1 MIIFGTTG
9 ITSTQQR
16 GSFHCP
22 SCGAGAPFERK
33 GVRRFFTL
41 FFVPLIPLHQ
51 VADFIECKRCGGTF
65 KPEILTWNGTVPP
78 PLPSGTPPPLHS
90 DPFGNIAGTPPAYPA
105 AGAASA
111 TTLTFQANGAAKASM
126 ILGIVGL
133 VTSVFIC
140 PSFLFIIASI
150 VLGIVGLSN
159 VKKGNGLV
167 AGKNAAIAGIV
178 CSIVGALVMVGMT
191 IVAARNPGTS
201 GKSSP
206 RQAASSKISGSS
218 TITGHGNSPKARE
231 LAEKYAIAMQLWH
244 SLSISSENSRAGKT
258 RYVVYC
264 ELHENTC
271 AFLAY
276 VPDSRRFA
284 DDAKSSLESMAWSTA
299 TQLLKEDETV
309 QKNTELCIA
318 LKGLV
323 MFGAV
328 MVGDSSRSAP
338 NVSNKDESMMDRF
351 FPESPEVEVSNSK
364 GEPAGKSVGKDE
376 L

>member
-65 KPEILTWNGTVPP
+65 KPEVLTWNGTVPP

-90 DPFGNIAGTPPAYPA
+90 DPFGNPAGLPPAYPA
-105 AGAASA
+105 ASA
-111 TTLTFQANGAAKASM
+111 TTLSFQANGAAKASM

-231 LAEKYAIAMQLWH
+231 LAEKYALAMQLWH
-244 SLSISSENSRAGKT
+244 SLSISSENSRASKT

-271 AFLAY
+271 AFLAR
-276 VPDSRRFA
+276 VPDYRRF
-284 DDAKSSLESMAWSTA
+284 DNSAKASLESKAWSTA
-299 TQLLKEDETV
+299 TQLLKDEGTMP
-309 QKNTELCIA
+309 KGSELCVA

-328 MVGDSSRSAP
+328 MVGDSSRSEP
-338 NVSNKDESMMDRF
+338 NVSNKDESMMDQF
-351 FPESPEVEVSNSK
+351 FPESPEVDVSNSN
-364 GEPAGKSVGKDE
+364 GESVSPSVEKDE